1 MMNNQFG
8 MPMMGMNMGMPNMM
22 GMNMGMPNMMGM
34 NMGMPNMT
42 GGMNNN
48 IFNNEDWKKGFQLA
62 MDEVSPT
69 TVVEEDDIPG
79 PKMNVVFTTTI
90 GTKRNLVLS
99 ENTPVN
105 KALQKYLKTV
115 GHSELYDQSE
125 KIGFLYNARKLEFK
139 DTTPIKDFFNGSVNP
154 KIIVNDINNLIG
166 A

>member
-8 MPMMGMNMGMPNMM
+8 MPMMGMMGMQNMNMMGGGMGMPNMIGGMGMPNMM
-22 GMNMGMPNMMGM
+22 
-34 NMGMPNMT
+34 

-62 MDEVSPT
+62 MDEVNPT
-69 TVVEEDDIPG
+69 TVTEEDDIPG

-90 GTKRNLVLS
+90 GTKKNIVLS
-99 ENTPVN
+99 ENTPVK
-105 KALQKYLKTV
+105 KALEKYLKIV
-115 GHSELYDQSE
+115 GHSELYGHPE
-125 KIGFLYNARKLEFK
+125 KIGFLYNARKVEFTETK
-139 DTTPIKDFFNGSVNP
+139 TIKDFFSGSINP